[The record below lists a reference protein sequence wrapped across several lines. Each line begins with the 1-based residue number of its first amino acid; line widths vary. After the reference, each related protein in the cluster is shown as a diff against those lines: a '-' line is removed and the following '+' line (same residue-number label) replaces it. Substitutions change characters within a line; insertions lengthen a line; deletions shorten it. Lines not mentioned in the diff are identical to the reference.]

1 MHIEYECRI
10 LEIKKEKFIS
20 KLESLGAIKKG
31 EYEQKRFVYDFNP
44 AIPSKWIRLRTNGKK
59 TTLTIKEVA
68 DNTTASGTKELEVEV
83 SSFDDTNK
91 ILNELGYIPRNY
103 QENNRI
109 TYTLDDVEIDIDS
122 WPLIPT
128 YVEIEGKDEESINQL
143 LKKLKIDQKDVT
155 TLDVTSIY
163 NEIYNIDV
171 LSIKDLRF

>member
-1 MHIEYECRI
+1 MHTEYEVRI
-10 LEIKKEKFIS
+10 LNIDKEEVVE
-20 KLESLGAIKKG
+20 KLNKLNATFEWDELQRR
-31 EYEQKRFVYDFNP
+31 YVYDF
-44 AIPSKWIRLRTNGKK
+44 IPKVDNKWIRLRTNGKK

-128 YVEIEGKDEESINQL
+128 YVEIEGKDEESIKDSL
-143 LKKLKIDQKDVT
+143 L
-155 TLDVTSIY
+155 
-163 NEIYNIDV
+163 
-171 LSIKDLRF
+171 